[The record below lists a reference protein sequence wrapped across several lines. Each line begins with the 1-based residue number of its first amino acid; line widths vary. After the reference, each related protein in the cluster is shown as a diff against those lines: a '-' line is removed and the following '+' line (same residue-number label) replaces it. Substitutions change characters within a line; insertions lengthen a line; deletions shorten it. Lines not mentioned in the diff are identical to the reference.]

1 MYLTQLLECSK
12 TLGTCCSDYGVA
24 GILSIIKRA
33 LNIIQLIAP
42 IVLLLSLIIGFIKLM
57 FNPEDKKGTK
67 PIFNKIL
74 AIFLCFLMPTII
86 NLFFN
91 MMPEKVEVSAC
102 WKAAESV
109 KENTIAYQNN
119 NKYYAS
125 NNGSTATFF
134 TGLEDYQSSTG
145 TDDGTG
151 TGSGSGNANGSAM
164 GKEIVA
170 YAKQFVGQRYV
181 YGGTWN
187 GELPYTPTDCS
198 GFVQGVFKHFG
209 INLQRSTGAQWADK
223 STYTLVSPSDI
234 RAGDVV
240 MYASHVGILTGNGNE
255 FVHAST
261 SATGIKLSP
270 DYSYSTPLGI
280 MRINGVN

>member
-24 GILSIIKRA
+24 GILAIIKRA
-33 LNIIQLIAP
+33 LNLIQLIAP
-42 IVLLLSLIIGFIKLM
+42 ILLILSFTIGLIKLM
-57 FNPEDKKGTK
+57 INPDDKKGKK
-67 PIFNKIL
+67 PLYNQLI

-91 MMPEKVEVSAC
+91 IMPDKVEVSAC
-102 WKAAESV
+102 WKSAESV
-109 KENTIAYQNN
+109 KENTLAYENN
-119 NKYYAS
+119 NKYYA
-125 NNGSTATFF
+125 NVNGKKSTFL
-134 TGLEDYQSSTG
+134 TGLEGYEQSTG
-145 TDDGTG
+145 KDDEDSTSNGSGTI
-151 TGSGSGNANGSAM
+151 TGSAK

-170 YAKQFVGQRYV
+170 YAKQFVGKKYV

-209 INLQRSTGAQWADK
+209 INLQRSTSAQWADK
-223 STYTLVSPSDI
+223 KTYTLVSPGDI

-240 MYASHVGILTGNGNE
+240 MFDSHVGILTGNGNE
-255 FVHAST
+255 FVHASGKQ
-261 SATGIKLSP
+261 TGIKLSP
-270 DYSYSTPLGI
+270 NYNYTTPLGI